1 MLGTVPPMSTP
12 VVKNT
17 VYLITALVGQKSIAF
32 VYFTILARQ
41 LTIEEMGLYST
52 AVSLSLIFSI
62 FVDVGLTSVLIRD
75 LAALLSRTGDHSK
88 EEQELIGN
96 TFALK
101 FFLSLIAFAILYFGV
116 RVAGY
121 PEAVVRL
128 SWIAG
133 IIMIL
138 DSTQLTLYG
147 ILRALG
153 NLRYEAYGMILGQL
167 CAFGIGATLLMRHA
181 PLPWFLA
188 ALVVASAFNVVWSL
202 SVLRTRFHVPFVLHL
217 SVLRTRALLFCAAPF
232 ALAGI
237 FVKLYSFVD
246 SLLLAR
252 IAGVHAVGL
261 YSIPYKLAFA
271 FQFIPLAVVAALY
284 PAMSSAHAES
294 RVKLKNLFEHSTIY
308 VGMIA
313 FLIVSIL
320 VVIAEPLIR
329 TLYGTQYLPGVGVLR
344 ILAVTLFF
352 TFLGYPVGSLLNASH
367 RQNAQTMFIG
377 LTAALNISLN
387 FLLIPFM
394 GIMGAAL
401 AALVSNIFLSMGGFL
416 YSPKLVGAPTSHF
429 AMSIL
434 KICMS
439 GICAIGGMW
448 FLTKPFLAL
457 TRLPAGQI
465 VHVVVLAGAT
475 GAIYAIC
482 LYASGVF
489 RIEVIKEIIE
499 LFRRPRG
506 TVESI
511 EEL

>member
-1 MLGTVPPMSTP
+1 MSTP
-12 VVKNT
+12 IIKNT
-17 VYLITALVGQKSIAF
+17 VYLITALIGQKFIAF
-32 VYFTILARQ
+32 VYFTILARA
-41 LTIEEMGLYST
+41 LTIEEIGLYST

-62 FVDVGLTSVLIRD
+62 FVDIGLTSVLIRD
-75 LAALLSRTGDHSK
+75 LAALHARAGDHKK
-88 EEQELIGN
+88 EEQDLIGN
-96 TFALK
+96 IFALK
-101 FFLSLIAFAILYFGV
+101 FFLSLIAFAILYLGV

-121 PEAVVRL
+121 PEAVVHL

-133 IIMIL
+133 VIMIL

-167 CAFGIGATLLMRHA
+167 CAFGIGLSLLARHA

-188 ALVVASAFNVVWSL
+188 ALVAASAFNVVWSL
-202 SVLRTRFHVPFVLHL
+202 SVLRKRFHMPFVLHL
-217 SVLRTRALLFCAAPF
+217 SGVRVRALLFCAVPF

-294 RVKLKNLFEHSTIY
+294 RIKLKHLFEHSMIY

-313 FLIVSIL
+313 VLIVSIL
-320 VVIAEPLIR
+320 IVIAEPLIR
-329 TLYGTQYLPGVGVLR
+329 TLFGAQYLPGVEVLR
-344 ILAVTLFF
+344 VLAITLFF

-367 RQNAQTMFIG
+367 RQNVQTTFIG

-401 AALVSNIFLSMGGFL
+401 AALVSNIFLSLGGFV

-429 AMSIL
+429 VVSII
-434 KICMS
+434 KICVS
-439 GICAIGGMW
+439 GICAVGAMW
-448 FLTKPFLAL
+448 LLTQPFLAL
-457 TRLPAGQI
+457 TRLPAGQM
-465 VHVVVLAGAT
+465 VYVAGLAAAT
-475 GAIYAIC
+475 SALFALC
-482 LYASGVF
+482 LYASGVL
-489 RIEVIKEIIE
+489 RIEVLKEIIA
-499 LFRRPRG
+499 LFRRDRG

>member
-1 MLGTVPPMSTP
+1 MSTP
-12 VVKNT
+12 IVKNT
-17 VYLITALVGQKSIAF
+17 IYLITALIGQKFIAF
-32 VYFTILARQ
+32 VYFTILARS
-41 LTIEEMGLYST
+41 LTIEEIGLYST

-62 FVDVGLTSVLIRD
+62 FVDIGLTSVLIRD
-75 LAALLSRTGDHSK
+75 LAALHARSGDHK
-88 EEQELIGN
+88 TEEQELIGN

-101 FFLSLIAFAILYFGV
+101 FFLSLIAYAILYLGV
-116 RVAGY
+116 RIAGY

-133 IIMIL
+133 VIMIL

-153 NLRYEAYGMILGQL
+153 NLRYEAYGMIIGQL
-167 CAFGIGATLLMRHA
+167 CAFGIGVALLARHA
-181 PLPWFLA
+181 SLAWFLA
-188 ALVVASAFNVVWSL
+188 ALAAASVFNVVWSL
-202 SVLRTRFHVPFVLHL
+202 SVLRTRFRVPFVLRL
-217 SVLRTRALLFCAAPF
+217 SGTHVRALLFCAAPF

-284 PAMSSAHAES
+284 PAMSRAHAES
-294 RVKLKNLFEHSTIY
+294 RAKLKHLFEQSMIY

-313 FLIVSIL
+313 VLIVSL
-320 VVIAEPLIR
+320 LLVIAEPIIR
-329 TLYGTQYLPGVGVLR
+329 ALYGAQYLPGVGVLR
-344 ILAVTLFF
+344 VLAVTLFF
-352 TFLGYPVGSLLNASH
+352 TFLGYPAGSLLNASR
-367 RQNAQTMFIG
+367 RQNVQTMFIG

-401 AALVSNIFLSMGGFL
+401 AALISNIFLTVGGCA
-416 YSPKLVGAPTSHF
+416 YSPKLVGAPTSRF
-429 AMSIL
+429 VMSII

-439 GICAIGGMW
+439 GIGAIGGMW
-448 FLTKPFLAL
+448 FLIKPFLAL

-465 VHVVVLAGAT
+465 VYVVGLVVAT
-475 GAIYAIC
+475 SALYVIC
-482 LYASGVF
+482 LYAIGVL
-489 RIEVIKEIIE
+489 RLEVLKEIIAI
-499 LFRRPRG
+499 FKRDRG